1 MTKSTQDISNK
12 QFKQSRHRD
21 VKRRENSRRG
31 DGYPQKRTQDKP
43 EFNPNIDRRLKKVL
57 AEIGVPPRD
66 EFVPDPFQLEAL
78 KVLEFADCLVS
89 APTGSGKTWI
99 AEQAIRKHLAAG
111 QRVWYACPLKAL
123 SNSKFAEF
131 GGIFGKDNVGILTG
145 DRKLNAEAPLIV
157 GTTEILRNQLY
168 DAMHRGSDLRV
179 DFVIMDEA
187 HYLGDEDRGVVW
199 EEILIYLPAR
209 IPLLLLSAT
218 IGNAAQVA
226 SWLRSIRERD
236 CKVVLETKRPVPLYP
251 MFMHPK
257 GTLYPLRNAKGNLD
271 HTAIQFIVEQPPRR
285 FGRDFS
291 LPIFGDII
299 KLLRKY
305 NLLPAIFFM
314 KSRADCDKALTLA
327 QKNRQPSEER
337 KAKIRDIVLKAE
349 EQFPRIGHHKQ
360 LWDLENLAIA
370 AHHSGQLPSWK
381 LLVEELLSQGLLDAV
396 FATSTVAAGVN
407 FPARTVVLLNSDR
420 FNGQEFVSLSATDL
434 SQMTG
439 RAGRRG
445 MDKIGFAV
453 CLTGPFMD
461 LEHIAEVFGS
471 KPSPIE
477 SRIHINFSMALNLLL
492 SHSPEQI
499 EDLLQKSFA
508 TWQLDRKNDRYKDG
522 SALSLLVDDFHRH
535 MHFLTLTGFVTEN
548 GKLTTDGF
556 WASKLRVDQPLLIAE
571 GFRKKVFPAEDPVL
585 LAAMFASLVNER
597 ETDDENIRQE
607 VPPALREAFH
617 NTVRGLS
624 DFAVMMLDY
633 DFNAYPLYF
642 RPAWAIYAWMNN
654 AGWDTVLRLSHLE
667 EGDLVSLILRTADNL
682 RHVRALKEVFPIA
695 AASASAAL
703 EIMLRPPVVAED
715 EIPNMEAEA
724 DDNEEQRVL

>member
-1 MTKSTQDISNK
+1 MAKSIQDISNK
-12 QFKQSRHRD
+12 QYKQSRRRD
-21 VKRRENSRRG
+21 IKRHENASRG
-31 DGYPQKRTQDKP
+31 DGYPKRRVQDKP

-57 AEIGVPPRD
+57 AEIGVPSGGQ
-66 EFVPDPFQLEAL
+66 FVPDAFQLEAL
-78 KVLEFADCLVS
+78 KVLESADCLVS

-99 AEQAIRKHLAAG
+99 AEQAIRKYLAAG

-131 GGIFGKDNVGILTG
+131 GGLFGKEQVGILTG

-168 DAMHRGSDLRV
+168 DAMHRGHDLRV

-199 EEILIYLPAR
+199 EEILIYLPTR

-226 SWLRSIRERD
+226 SWLRSIRARACE
-236 CKVVLETKRPVPLYP
+236 VVLETKRPVPLYP

-257 GTLYPLRNAKGNLD
+257 GTLCPLRNSKGDLD
-271 HTAIQFIVEQPPRR
+271 HTAIQFLVEHPSQRFRR
-285 FGRDFS
+285 SFA
-291 LPIFGDII
+291 LPVFGDII

-327 QKNRQPSEER
+327 QKNRPPAPER
-337 KAKIRDIVLKAE
+337 KQRIREIVLKAE

-420 FNGQEFVSLSATDL
+420 FNGQEFKPLSATDL
-434 SQMTG
+434 QQMTG

-445 MDKIGFAV
+445 MDKIGFAMS
-453 CLTGPFMD
+453 LTGPFMD
-461 LEHIAEVFGS
+461 LEHIAELFDS

-477 SRIHINFSMALNLLL
+477 SRIHMNFSMVLNLLL
-492 SHSPEQI
+492 SHSPDQV
-499 EDLLQKSFA
+499 EDLLQRSFA
-508 TWQLDRKNDRYKDG
+508 TWQLDRKKDRYKEN
-522 SALSLLVDDFHRH
+522 SALSQLVEDFNRH
-535 MHFLTLTGFVTEN
+535 LAFLRMTGFVTEN
-548 GKLTTDGF
+548 GKLTVDGF

-571 GFRKKVFPAEDPVL
+571 GFRKKIFPAEDPLL

-607 VPPALREAFH
+607 VPGDLREAFH
-617 NTVRGLS
+617 DTVRGLS
-624 DFAVMMLDY
+624 DFAVLMLDY
-633 DFNAYPLYF
+633 GFNAYPLYF
-642 RPAWAIYAWMNN
+642 RPALAMYAWMNN
-654 AGWDTVLRLSHLE
+654 AGWDTVLRLSQLE
-667 EGDLVSLILRTADNL
+667 EGDQVSLILRTADNL
-682 RHVRALKEVFPIA
+682 RHVRALREVFPK
-695 AASASAAL
+695 ASASAAAAL

-715 EIPNMEAEA
+715 ETPNMEE
-724 DDNEEQRVL
+724 D

>member
-1 MTKSTQDISNK
+1 MTKSTKDISNK
-12 QFKQSRHRD
+12 QYKQQI
-21 VKRRENSRRG
+21 RRRNSQKSQHARRS
-31 DGYPQKRTQDKP
+31 DGFSPPKTFNRP
-43 EFNPNIDRRLKKVL
+43 EFTPNIDRRLKKTL
-57 AEIGVPPRD
+57 STIGVPERG
-66 EFVPDPFQLEAL
+66 EFTPDAFQLEAL
-78 KVLEFADCLVS
+78 KVLELADCLVS

-99 AEQAIRKHLAAG
+99 AEQAIRKHLDMG

-131 GGIFGKDNVGILTG
+131 GKIFGANNVGILTG

-168 DAMHRGSDLRV
+168 DAMYRGIDLSV
-179 DFVIMDEA
+179 DFVVMDEA

-199 EEILIYLPAR
+199 EEILIYLPVR

-218 IGNAAQVA
+218 IGNADQIAD
-226 SWLRSIRERD
+226 WLRSIRARD
-236 CKVVLETKRPVPLYP
+236 CRVVLETKRPVPLFP

-257 GTLYPLRNAKGNLD
+257 GTLFPLLNSKNTLD
-271 HTAIQFIVEQPPRR
+271 HAAIQFIVEQPPRR

-314 KSRADCDKALTLA
+314 KSRADCDKALTLT
-327 QKNRQPSEER
+327 QKNRPPAEER
-337 KAKIRDIVLKAE
+337 KAQIREIVLEAQK
-349 EQFPRIGHHKQ
+349 QYPRIGHHKQ

-381 LLVEELLSQGLLDAV
+381 LLVEELLTEGLLDAV

-420 FNGQEFVSLSATDL
+420 FNGHEFMPLSASDL
-434 SQMTG
+434 QQMTG

-453 CLTGPFMD
+453 CLTGHFMD
-461 LEHIAEVFGS
+461 LEHISEAFTS

-477 SRIHINFSMALNLLL
+477 SRIHINFSMVLNLLL
-492 SHSPEQI
+492 SHSPHQVE
-499 EDLLQKSFA
+499 ELLRKSFA
-508 TWQLDRKNDRYKDG
+508 TWQLGRKQKRKLEDTRY
-522 SALSLLVDDFHRH
+522 ALLVEDFNRH
-535 MHFLTLTGFVTEN
+535 LSFLQQTGFVGAN
-548 GKLTTDGF
+548 GRLTVDGF

-571 GFRKKVFPAEDPVL
+571 GFRQKVFPAENPVL

-607 VPPALREAFH
+607 VPEALREAFYY
-617 NTVRGLS
+617 TVKGLS
-624 DFAVMMLDY
+624 NFAVEMLDN
-633 DFNAYPLYF
+633 DFNVYPLYF
-642 RPAWAIYAWMNN
+642 RPAWAMYAWMNN

-682 RHVRALKEVFPIA
+682 RHVRALRDVFPIA
-695 AASASAAL
+695 SASAAAAL

-715 EIPNMEAEA
+715 EIINMDE
-724 DDNEEQRVL
+724 D

>member
-1 MTKSTQDISNK
+1 MTKSTKDVSNK
-12 QFKQSRHRD
+12 QFKLSRRKD
-21 VKRRENSRRG
+21 FKKNEGSRRG
-31 DGYPQKRTQDKP
+31 DGYPKRRNYDKP

-57 AEIGVPPRD
+57 AEIGIPAKS
-66 EFVPDPFQLEAL
+66 EFKPDPFQLEAL

-99 AEQAIRKHLAAG
+99 AEQAIRKYLAQG

-131 GGIFGKDNVGILTG
+131 GQIFGQDNVGILTG
-145 DRKLNAEAPLIV
+145 DRKLNADALLIV

-168 DAMHRGSDLRV
+168 DAMHRGINLNV

-226 SWLRSIRERD
+226 SWLRSIRARD
-236 CKVVLETKRPVPLYP
+236 CEVVLETKRPVPLYP

-257 GTLYPLRNAKGNLD
+257 GTLFPLLNAKGNLD
-271 HTAIQFIVEQPPRR
+271 HSAMQFIAEQPPRR
-285 FGRDFS
+285 FGRNFS

-305 NLLPAIFFM
+305 NMLPAIFFM

-327 QKNRQPSEER
+327 QKNRRPNEER
-337 KAKIRDIVLKAE
+337 KDKIREIVLEAE
-349 EQFPRIGHHKQ
+349 KHFPRIGHHKQ

-381 LLVEELLSQGLLDAV
+381 LLVEELLTHGLLDAV

-420 FNGQEFVSLSATDL
+420 FNGQEFIPLSATDL
-434 SQMTG
+434 QQMTG

-453 CLTGPFMD
+453 CLTGHFMD
-461 LEHIAEVFGS
+461 LEHIGEAFES

-477 SRIHINFSMALNLLL
+477 SRIHINFSMVLNLLL
-492 SHSPEQI
+492 SHSPDQV
-499 EDLLQKSFA
+499 EDLLHKSFA
-508 TWQLDRKNDRYKDG
+508 AWQMDRKKKRNADDTMYAYLVEEFNRH
-522 SALSLLVDDFHRH
+522 LS
-535 MHFLTLTGFVTEN
+535 FLHLTGFVTET

-571 GFRKKVFPAEDPVL
+571 GFRKKVFPAEDPVM

-607 VPPALREAFH
+607 VPQVLREAFYH
-617 NTVRGLS
+617 TVKGLS
-624 DFAVMMLDY
+624 DFALQMIDSG
-633 DFNAYPLYF
+633 FNAYPLYF
-642 RPAWAIYAWMNN
+642 RPAWAMYAWMNN
-654 AGWDTVLRLSHLE
+654 ASWDTVLRISHLE

-682 RHVRALKEVFPIA
+682 RHVRALREVFPIA
-695 AASASAAL
+695 SASATEAL

-715 EIPNMEAEA
+715 EMPNLEAE
-724 DDNEEQRVL
+724 DIDEIG